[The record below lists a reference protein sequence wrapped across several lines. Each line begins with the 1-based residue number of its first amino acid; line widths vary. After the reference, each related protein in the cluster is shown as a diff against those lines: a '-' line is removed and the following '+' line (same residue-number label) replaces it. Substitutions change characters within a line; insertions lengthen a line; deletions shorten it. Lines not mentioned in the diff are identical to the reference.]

1 MYLYMSLKGSKR
13 KTHKRTHKR
22 TFRKRIYKTR
32 KNSLKSR
39 KGGVTTR
46 QNKRKLVSDGEEEYK
61 IPHGANQFMNPTNSY
76 NDRIRYKGI
85 QIPPHTDV
93 VDDKQFGKRINYG
106 NELKPGVKYIIKIR
120 GESLYKNYAAYHD
133 KLFNYVETISL
144 PATSPD
150 DSQDSDYDSQDSEY
164 YSDIYKLKPI
174 NCYVFKV
181 VGTNDKLVLADD
193 DSNLVVDSGRFFRM
207 FTQSDQFQRNPQIIN
222 PLDSVSSAKALTN
235 LNSTYVKVYKYVPM
249 VPDKDFYNVSMVSR
263 LDKRAE
269 NDLNKSLPTLPL
281 NAENYIQNFLVRSSK
296 LDT

>member
-1 MYLYMSLKGSKR
+1 MLLKGSKR

-46 QNKRKLVSDGEEEYK
+46 QNKRKFVSDGEEEYK
-61 IPHGANQFMNPTNSY
+61 IPPGANQFMNPTNSY
-76 NDRIRYKGI
+76 NDRIRYKGM

-93 VDDKQFGKRINYG
+93 VDDKNFGKRINYG
-106 NELKPGVKYIIKIR
+106 NELQPGVKYIIKIKA
-120 GESLYKNYAAYHD
+120 ETLYTNYAPYHD

-150 DSQDSDYDSQDSEY
+150 DSQDSDN
-164 YSDIYKLKPI
+164 LKPV

-193 DSNLVVDSGRFFRM
+193 DSNLVVDGGRFFRM
-207 FTQSDQFQRNPQIIN
+207 FTQSDQFLRNPQIIN
-222 PLDSVSSAKALTN
+222 PLDSVSSAKALNN
-235 LNSTYVKVYKYVPM
+235 LNSVSVKVYKYVPM

-269 NDLNKSLPTLPL
+269 NDPNKSLPTLPL